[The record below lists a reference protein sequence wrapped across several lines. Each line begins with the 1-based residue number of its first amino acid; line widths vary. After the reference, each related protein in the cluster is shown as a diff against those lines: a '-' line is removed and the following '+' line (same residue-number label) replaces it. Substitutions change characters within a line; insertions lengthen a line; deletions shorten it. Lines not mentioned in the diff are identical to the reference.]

1 MSLGLWLE
9 NGGRM
14 LLKRQM
20 KMLRERMFKKR
31 IEYLQQFEKRIKDQ
45 QALITQI
52 GEEQDEDGE
61 VYEILQVKWD
71 QMQKDQKKKE
81 DYWKAFWLSGLL
93 YEAPFTKKNLQ
104 KRRVFGDRQIEGRY
118 VLDEKEQE
126 ELKPALILKRARIEE
141 IADEIYEEDI
151 ILRNLQ
157 MDFSHTFQFRTLTE
171 TMKYELARRER
182 MNSGG

>member
-1 MSLGLWLE
+1 MSLGRWLE

-31 IEYLQQFEKRIKDQ
+31 IEYLQAQVDLAKHNMQEFEKRIKDQ

-52 GEEQDEDGE
+52 SEEQDEEGE
-61 VYEILQVKWD
+61 AYEILQVKWD
-71 QMQKDQKKKE
+71 QMEEDQKRKE
-81 DYWKAFWLSGLL
+81 DYWKAFYLSGLL
-93 YEAPFTKKNLQ
+93 YEAPFTRKNLQ

-126 ELKPALILKRARIEE
+126 ELKQALILKRARMEE
-141 IADEIYEEDI
+141 FADEIYE
-151 ILRNLQ
+151 
-157 MDFSHTFQFRTLTE
+157 
-171 TMKYELARRER
+171 
-182 MNSGG
+182 